1 MISRIGN
8 VSKIKPVK
16 SNNGIERI
24 GEPFKIKP
32 IKTNNGI
39 ERTGEPFKIRVKN
52 VELQNNVNKNN
63 EQIEIQLEEELIIEK
78 PIQITK
84 KFQSPLNE
92 NNKKTQKVK
101 SEKKINK
108 KKLWN
113 IFEEDKNS
121 LEEEKKIEWL
131 WYKH

>member
-1 MISRIGN
+1 MILLIGD
-8 VSKIKPVK
+8 VFKIKPVY
-16 SNNGIERI
+16 NNKASI
-24 GEPFKIKP
+24 
-32 IKTNNGI
+32 
-39 ERTGEPFKIRVKN
+39 KN
-52 VELQNNVNKNN
+52 VENIDIKEN
-63 EQIEIQLEEELIIEK
+63 EKINHEPIEIEIEEEVIIEE

-113 IFEEDKNS
+113 IFE
-121 LEEEKKIEWL
+121 
-131 WYKH
+131 